1 MNPVLSRG
9 HGLFNR
15 DLLALV
21 GSVETWVSQDQ
32 KTAASRISFK
42 VLIIYQ
48 YVLGYSRDLNS
59 LLNAGAIR

>member
-9 HGLFNR
+9 HGLFDR
-15 DLLALV
+15 DLLSLV

-42 VLIIYQ
+42 VIHIHRREP
-48 YVLGYSRDLNS
+48 GYCEKVD
-59 LLNAGAIR
+59 